1 MSSGSVALRDIVS
14 AVKAEGGYREWG
26 VAPAFFHEVEREQGR
41 IHDARNLQMLQ
52 SRHALLQLVRMAWQ
66 SALKSHKA
74 LPSGEAKKN
83 VISTNVYRF
92 ATLMFRSVP
101 VLLDERA
108 CGALEQD
115 LEETLQ
121 CIREEGGRGGF
132 YQAHHALIYGDA
144 GVDYWTMPLDLMSAQ
159 ALMTE
164 VVWEHLVSKL
174 SEDTVTMLLESAE
187 SGLEKILTRAA
198 TAHIV
203 APVCENVQ
211 ALAENFR
218 IPHWKGM
225 AWFLGV
231 HHAMIQEGIHG
242 RLKTLEAFWPSEWL
256 LFLAECE
263 QFVGLETGSLVEVL
277 GNEYT
282 LSYTSLYF
290 QVPKVTA
297 DWFNAESHVFHD
309 KNLEELLRFYPQRQ
323 GFLNTLTAAK
333 TKEVALSDSLPST
346 AFEFLGQDWVNLRA
360 LVNAS
365 HPLRALVVG
374 EGACGKTSLVKALA
388 ASSGKRLF
396 ETEMHPSHT
405 HWFKMNLLGGQQTLA
420 RAKPAVLLLEG
431 AEKVLCKTS
440 SPVEEDIA
448 LFLMSDQSR
457 EALTSPE
464 IWTIKS
470 LKNVDPAVLSAFDL
484 VVRIGAMPLVQR
496 IALAAQHFEERLA
509 QQVAQACSTPGEI
522 MALADWQ
529 RGTGL
534 SDWASLSSR
543 LASVQQ
549 AVVSTRESAGELPV
563 TIHPP
568 QPGHPGFADVVGQ
581 DNIVRQARRAIAG
594 LRDPAGFKK
603 LGGKVPK
610 GILLKGGPGMG
621 KTHLAR
627 AMAAEAGV
635 PLLLADSAA
644 MARSPHL
651 IAAVF
656 AEARRQSPC
665 LLFLDELDAIG
676 TAAKGV
682 MGGSPDP
689 ARQAIL
695 NRLLTELSGFTELE
709 GVLVV
714 GATHRSELLDPA
726 LIRSG
731 RLGLHLLL
739 EEPTRKARQDIWQ
752 HYAQRV
758 TCADVVNWERLGRI
772 SAGMTPADIAQAV
785 DQAVLNAFG
794 DQCERVGYK
803 HFVEAVDQVLW
814 NGDELELPMIE
825 EEQWRTAVH
834 EAGHALLA
842 WHAHQ
847 DIERVSI
854 RPRGAALGFV
864 RTLQEEGRYGMAPE
878 NIVSQLAMVFG
889 GLAAE
894 TVMFGNHTTGVA
906 SDLASARRLARL
918 AVRVAGMEP
927 SLPAGVA
934 GLMEPKMSDGLLET
948 CEELEQ
954 KMLSK
959 LRESAVSWLTTHK
972 NVLEAFAQKLKEQ
985 REMDGQEV
993 QEWLNGRIEREV
1005 DPERTSAFGV
1015 MAAAENWPSSMGVMA
1030 AQDHRLPSERAD

>member
-1 MSSGSVALRDIVS
+1 MSSGIVALRDIVS

-26 VAPAFFHEVEREQGR
+26 VAPAFFHQIEKEQGR

-52 SRHALLQLVRMAWQ
+52 SRHALLQLVRMAWEN
-66 SALKSHKA
+66 ARKSHKA
-74 LPSGEAKKN
+74 LPLGEVKKN
-83 VISTNVYRF
+83 VVCTDVYRF
-92 ATLMFRSVP
+92 ATLVFRSVP
-101 VLLDERA
+101 VLLDRRA
-108 CGALEQD
+108 CEALNQD
-115 LEETLQ
+115 LAETLQ
-121 CIREEGGRGGF
+121 HIRKEGGEGGA
-132 YQAHHALIYGDA
+132 YQAHHALVYGDPS
-144 GVDYWTMPLDLMSAQ
+144 VDYWTMPLDLMSAQ

-164 VVWEHLVSKL
+164 VVWELLSSKL
-174 SEDTVTMLLESAE
+174 TEETVTALLDSA
-187 SGLEKILTRAA
+187 SAGLEAILSQAA
-198 TAHIV
+198 AANLV
-203 APVCENVQ
+203 APLSENVQ

-218 IPHWKGM
+218 IPHWQGM
-225 AWFLGV
+225 AWFLGA
-231 HHAMIQEGIHG
+231 HHAMVQEGIQG
-242 RLKTLEAFWPSEWL
+242 RLKALEAFWPSEWL

-277 GNEYT
+277 GNEHT
-282 LSYTSLYF
+282 LNYTSLYF

-297 DWFNAESHVFHD
+297 DWFNAESHVFHE

-333 TKEVALSDSLPST
+333 TKEVALDDALACA
-346 AFEFLGQDWVNLRA
+346 AFEFLGQDWVNLQA
-360 LVNAS
+360 LVKAS

-388 ASSGKRLF
+388 AAAGKRLF
-396 ETEMHPSHT
+396 ETEMPPSHT
-405 HWFKMNLLGGQQTLA
+405 HWFKMNLLGGQQALA

-431 AEKVLCKTS
+431 AETVLCKTS

-448 LFLMSDQSR
+448 SFLMAGQSR

-484 VVRIGAMPLVQR
+484 VVRVGAMPLVQR
-496 IALAAQHFEERLA
+496 IALAAQHFEDGLA

-522 MALADWQ
+522 VALAEWK
-529 RGTGL
+529 RSTGL

-549 AVVSTRESAGELPV
+549 AVVSTKESAGELPV

-568 QPGHPGFADVVGQ
+568 QPGHPGFSDVVGQ

-644 MARSPHL
+644 MARSPQL

-676 TAAKGV
+676 TAARGV
-682 MGGSPDP
+682 MGASPDP

-739 EEPTRKARQDIWQ
+739 EEPTRKAREDIWQ
-752 HYAQRV
+752 HYAKRV
-758 TCADVVNWERLGRI
+758 ACADVINWERLGRI

-794 DQCERVGYK
+794 DQCDRVGYK

-814 NGDELELPMIE
+814 SGDELELPMVE
-825 EEQWRTAVH
+825 EERWRTAVH

-842 WHAHQ
+842 WHAGQ

-854 RPRGAALGFV
+854 RPRGVALGFV
-864 RTLQEEGRYGMAPE
+864 RTLQEEGRYGLAPE
-878 NIVSQLAMVFG
+878 NIVGQLAMVFG

-894 TVMFGNHTTGVA
+894 TVVFGNHTTGVG
-906 SDLASARRLARL
+906 SDLASARRLARI
-918 AVRVAGMEP
+918 AVRVAGMEEA
-927 SLPAGVA
+927 LPAGVP
-934 GLMEPKMSDGLLET
+934 GPMEQTMSQHLLKE
-948 CEELEQ
+948 CEALEQ
-954 KMLSK
+954 TMLAK
-959 LRESAVSWLTTHK
+959 LRKSAVDWLRE
-972 NVLEAFAQKLKEQ
+972 NQEVLVEFAKRLEEQ
-985 REMDGQEV
+985 REMDGEEV
-993 QEWLNGRIEREV
+993 QAWLDGRLK
-1005 DPERTSAFGV
+1005 RTVEGGAAGFGV
-1015 MAAAENWPSSMGVMA
+1015 MAAAENWPRGGGALA
-1030 AQDHRLPSERAD
+1030 ARERAADTAVRD